1 MSMDLICEQGWGFNG
16 YALKNVTDEA
26 KISFVEE
33 KGVYLLKKQGLYDEF
48 KNASQEEK
56 LKIIENDLEGYND
69 FCGFI
74 AVLAQII
81 GDDLFSL
88 NENGFGTGIQVIYG
102 YDEDK
107 NSQSVLLPVGMP
119 WQFNEDER
127 NTLTSID
134 AAQAVFQPYLDMLGV
149 SNAKIDFA
157 QSYFFG

>member
-1 MSMDLICEQGWGFNG
+1 M
-16 YALKNVTDEA
+16 
-26 KISFVEE
+26 
-33 KGVYLLKKQGLYDEF
+33 
-48 KNASQEEK
+48 
-56 LKIIENDLEGYND
+56 
-69 FCGFI
+69 
-74 AVLAQII
+74 
-81 GDDLFSL
+81 FSL

-102 YDEDK
+102 YDEDE

-149 SNAKIDFA
+149 SNTKIDFV